1 MDNLIRHLKK
11 LADALLDNRANGF
24 TANQCRFRALICK
37 FHTALGES
45 ARDGH
50 TPDSRVER
58 DIERR
63 ALETGLVRNIKLPD
77 RSTALER
84 GTDRV
89 GLPVAVRI
97 HVDRA
102 VPILVRVDDCI
113 RICGVLHPS
122 IERFVRRNAASRQQR
137 RDTGRRGLHEVID
150 EVPNLC
156 AERVPVDGTAT
167 HGILIRKVASLVNLE
182 LARHIQ
188 DRKRKAT

>member
-45 ARDGH
+45 ARDGR

-58 DIERR
+58 DVKR
-63 ALETGLVRNIKLPD
+63 ATLESSLVGNVKLPD
-77 RSTALER
+77 GSAALEC
-84 GTDRV
+84 GTRRI
-89 GLPVAVRI
+89 GHAVSI
-97 HVDRA
+97 SVNVDRA